1 MARLVQMV
9 FRVYQTFEE
18 VCLKNRQCSDMFIC
32 DSQAYLCLANEMTL
46 AKVGR
51 RGSLVLPAE
60 ERRKAEISEGDRV
73 EVVARE
79 AGLLYVRKV
88 KSLREIQKRM
98 AGRLPQWRE
107 LEGKADEMVERE
119 ATSH

>member
-1 MARLVQMV
+1 
-9 FRVYQTFEE
+9 
-18 VCLKNRQCSDMFIC
+18 
-32 DSQAYLCLANEMTL
+32 MTL

-60 ERRKAEISEGDRV
+60 ERRKAEIGEGDRV

-79 AGLLYVRKV
+79 EGLLLVRKV
-88 KSLREIQKRM
+88 KSLKEIQRRM

-107 LEGKADEMVERE
+107 LEGTADEIAE
-119 ATSH
+119 AEAAGR